1 MRHRRIVPSVLS
13 GAACGLFALAF
24 ADAAHAQYPVMVF
37 GGGYARDCYEAVK
50 GRELPLKAI
59 GICDIAIGSEN
70 LSRSNL
76 AATLVNRGIVFM
88 RQENY
93 ERAMKDYDR
102 ALSLMPDM
110 PEIKINLGAMLYHMG
125 RFREAVEVLNAGVT
139 TTNTDA
145 RAAAFYNRAI
155 SYERL
160 GEVQRAYN
168 DYQAALDVIP
178 NYPPAVRQLQRFRVE
193 SASEAGS

>member
-1 MRHRRIVPSVLS
+1 MGHRRIVPSALS
-13 GAACGLFALAF
+13 GVACGLFAFAF
-24 ADAAHAQYPVMVF
+24 AEAAWAQYPVMVF